1 MKRRTFITL
10 LGGAAASVPF
20 AARAQQSAMPVIGF
34 LSSRSL
40 SDSAQ
45 LMDGFRQ
52 GLQEAGFVE
61 GRNVAI
67 EYRWAEGQYDRLP
80 GLAADLV
87 GRHVAVIATVGGT
100 PSALAARTATTTI
113 PIVFISQSD
122 PVKLGLVA
130 SINRPGGNATGATPI
145 SSALES
151 KRLGLLRE
159 LLPHARRIALLV
171 KTDSPETAAQ
181 SADLQKAVQNL
192 ALDFRVL
199 DANSESDFEAAFAE
213 MDRYKA
219 DALVVGNDPFF
230 NGRREKI
237 IALAARYAVPAIYSF
252 RDYAVSGG
260 LISYGTSLTLVYRQ
274 IGVYVG
280 RILKGANPADMPVV
294 QPTAFE
300 LVVNLK
306 TAKTLGLTVPPTLL
320 ATADEVI
327 E

>member
-1 MKRRTFITL
+1 VRRREFIAL
-10 LGGAAASVPF
+10 LGGAASAPF
-20 AARAQQSAMPVIGF
+20 AARAQQPAMPVIGF

-40 SDSAQ
+40 SDSAP
-45 LMDGFRQ
+45 LMDGFSQ
-52 GLQEAGFVE
+52 GLREAGFVE
-61 GRNVAI
+61 GQNVAV

-87 GRHVAVIATVGGT
+87 GRHVAVLATVGGT
-100 PSALAARTATTTI
+100 PPALAARAATTTI

-151 KRLGLLRE
+151 KRLGLLHE
-159 LLPHARRIALLV
+159 LLPDARRIALLV
-171 KTDSPETAAQ
+171 KSDSPETAAQ
-181 SADLQKAVQNL
+181 SSDLQKAVQKL
-192 ALDFRVL
+192 GLDLRVL
-199 DANSESDFEAAFAE
+199 DAKSESDFEAAFAE

-230 NGRREKI
+230 NGRRDKI

-294 QPTAFE
+294 QPTVFE

-306 TAKTLGLTVPPTLL
+306 TAKTLGLTVPATLL